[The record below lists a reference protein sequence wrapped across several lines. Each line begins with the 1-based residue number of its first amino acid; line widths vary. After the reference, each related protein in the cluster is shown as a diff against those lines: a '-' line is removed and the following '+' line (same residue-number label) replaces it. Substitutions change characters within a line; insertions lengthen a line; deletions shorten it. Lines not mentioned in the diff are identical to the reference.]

1 MPHREWPA
9 NDYAIG
15 SYIQEKIAEPYL
27 RELALNPTDSVLDI
41 GCGDGGFTSKI
52 MNQIPHGQVLGIDI
66 SNNMVQLASTYKN
79 EYPNF
84 SVQQGDVMAMTF
96 SEQFDCI
103 LSFWCLQWSHD
114 IVAAF
119 SKIYKALKNKG
130 ALLVL
135 CPTGEGGPYSR
146 AYSRVKESGQ
156 FDELAHFTIP
166 PGYNNFTNLPH
177 KLADL
182 PFTQLHCERILASI
196 VLPSLDVF
204 SRYVRG
210 MVHFHNQLPLRSIQ
224 NINAA
229 IVAAFDDYCQQHYQG
244 EYRFEL
250 AFYKITALK

>member
-1 MPHREWPA
+1 MHHREWPA

-27 RELALNPTDSVLDI
+27 NELALKPTDSILDI

-52 MNQIPHGQVLGIDI
+52 MNEVPHGEVMGIDI
-66 SNNMVQLASTYKN
+66 SNNMVQLASAYKN
-79 EYPNF
+79 KYPNF

-96 SEQFDCI
+96 AKQFDRI
-103 LSFWCLQWSHD
+103 LSFWCLQWSQD
-114 IVAAF
+114 IVTAF

-130 ALLVL
+130 TILIL

-146 AYSRVKESGQ
+146 AYSMVKKSSQ
-156 FDELAHFTIP
+156 FDELTHFTIP
-166 PGYNNFTNLPH
+166 PGYNNFTNLPQ
-177 KLADL
+177 KLAQL
-182 PFTQLHCERILASI
+182 PFTKLHCERILASI

-204 SRYVRG
+204 SRYVWG
-210 MVHFHNQLPLRSIQ
+210 MAHFHNQLPVMSIK

-229 IVAAFDDYCQQHYQG
+229 IVTAFDDYCRQHYQG

-250 AFYKITALK
+250 AIYKITGVK